1 MKHIQ
6 ALSKKD
12 TGKSKQ
18 SFGPVEGQFD
28 LGPIDIQFVI
38 ALITA
43 MATKKAASG

>member
-1 MKHIQ
+1 
-6 ALSKKD
+6 
-12 TGKSKQ
+12 
-18 SFGPVEGQFD
+18 VEGQFD